1 MQGRSPTCYSPV
13 RHSST
18 KASFGLSV
26 RLACVKHAAS
36 VHPEPGSNSPQKHQT
51 ITAQCVFQKK
61 QAVKS
66 PIPNQNKP
74 PNTKPC
80 WTGYPKI
87 TFVSA
92 CCIRRGKTNKQHS
105 FKKTTRETITRMKLC
120 SFSPA
125 HHKPQSLVQ
134 GHDDRHT
141 PTTPHTTGQQA
152 PTTNTPHN
160 AMLTNKNALAHYR
173 VLKQHT
179 HTPPTRS
186 FDLPAKAAYTTL
198 LMESIQ
204 VNSSLFEF
212 LPLCRPPS
220 FASLCFAPWRREETI
235 ARCG

>member
-1 MQGRSPTCYSPV
+1 MASKPLSYPVLDPVSQAYPEVQGRSPTCYSPV

-18 KASFGLSV
+18 QASLGLSV

-36 VHPEPGSNSPQKHQT
+36 VHPEPGSNSPQKHPTQT
-51 ITAQCVFQKK
+51 RAGCVFQKK

-105 FKKTTRETITRMKLC
+105 FKKTTRETITRMMLC

-160 AMLTNKNALAHYR
+160 AKVH
-173 VLKQHT
+173 KQKMHWHT
-179 HTPPTRS
+179 IEFSNNTRTPPKQ
-186 FDLPAKAAYTTL
+186 PTTKQI
-198 LMESIQ
+198 IQ
-204 VNSSLFEF
+204 Q
-212 LPLCRPPS
+212 
-220 FASLCFAPWRREETI
+220 ET
-235 ARCG
+235 

>member
-1 MQGRSPTCYSPV
+1 MASKPSSYPVLDPVSQAYPEVQGRSPTCYSPV

-18 KASFGLSV
+18 PASRSLSV

-105 FKKTTRETITRMKLC
+105 FKKTTRETITRMMLC

-141 PTTPHTTGQQA
+141 PTTPHKQLGAASTNHKHTTQRKSSQ
-152 PTTNTPHN
+152 T
-160 AMLTNKNALAHYR
+160 KNALAHYR

-179 HTPPTRS
+179 HTPPNNPQQSRS
-186 FDLPAKAAYTTL
+186 
-198 LMESIQ
+198 S
-204 VNSSLFEF
+204 
-212 LPLCRPPS
+212 
-220 FASLCFAPWRREETI
+220 RRRRKI
-235 ARCG
+235 LSR